1 MQLRVVNRSRQV
13 ERTKT
18 MVDATVGSLTYEFK
32 ADTSGLKKGMDEAR
46 AKLREMSAHASSA
59 SAEMRRGFDET
70 NKSLQGVNAASQVF
84 ISAVK
89 TGARGLA
96 AAVAVGLLVPL
107 TKAREQFAELSGLID
122 SAGKAGVSTNL
133 FQAWTQQATALRLSV
148 KEAESAITAAGKN
161 LQAQFNPAKGNMG
174 ELSKRADTL
183 AAFGGPA
190 AGKEALENARTLD
203 QMHQAALLI
212 VRDFQRAA
220 DEAKRQGLELES
232 IKQNINAADVATKVW
247 GEEGRKVAE
256 SIRDGSLNVDEFEA
270 KSRSAGG
277 IWSGEI
283 LRAHQDVNRQLAE
296 AHQHLSNEMQPVM
309 ETIERLS
316 ISIASSWANVV
327 EGIAQAL
334 GSARKLARELDVAMT
349 NVREALPHAQGEA
362 ASSVF
367 ARVRRKGALPDITIG
382 GRGGDVDA
390 PLPPRRPD
398 DLGAQSRGGHAA
410 QVHKEA
416 QDAVK
421 GYLESLRQAQDVAR
435 VEVETWKLGNVE
447 REKALALAK
456 AEAIARKEGRTLS
469 EAERTAITEAAS
481 ATGGYKDKLQSLR
494 EEQQR
499 LNAAVREFADA
510 MSSAL
515 EDIAINGKKA
525 KDVLAD
531 LARQLASSGIKN
543 ALSGGKDGGLL
554 GSLVGAGANALGGAL
569 GGDKGLFSGSPFKL
583 NFGGFFAD
591 GGTLGAGK
599 WGIAGEKG
607 PELIHGPANIA
618 PMTGGGSPN
627 IIIHNNA
634 AVDVTPQITP
644 QGIMLMIDQ
653 RIGQNNSAIP
663 GILADAQRRRN

>member
-1 MQLRVVNRSRQV
+1 MVN
-13 ERTKT
+13 
-18 MVDATVGSLTYEFK
+18 ATVGSLTYEFK

-46 AKLREMSAHASSA
+46 AKLREMSAQASSA

-70 NKSLQGVNAASQVF
+70 NKSLQGVNTASQVF

-247 GEEGRKVAE
+247 GEEGRKVAK

-334 GSARKLARELDVAMT
+334 GSARKLAREMDVIAT
-349 NVREALPHAQGEA
+349 NAREALPHAQGEA

-367 ARVRRKGALPDITIG
+367 ARMRRKGALRDITIG
-382 GRGGDVDA
+382 ESGGDADA

-398 DLGAQSRGGHAA
+398 DLGAQSRGGGAA
-410 QVHKEA
+410 KAHKEA

-421 GYLESLRQAQDVAR
+421 SYIESLRLAEEKTKA
-435 VEVETWKLGNVE
+435 EVENWKLGNVE
-447 REKALALAK
+447 RQKAVALAEL
-456 AEAIARKEGRTLS
+456 ESRARKEGRVVTQ
-469 EAERTAITEAAS
+469 AERDDAIRHATQIGINTEKVKDLTEA
-481 ATGGYKDKLQSLR
+481 
-494 EEQQR
+494 QQR
-499 LNAAVREFADA
+499 LNAAAKEFADDMA
-510 MSSAL
+510 SAL

-554 GSLVGAGANALGGAL
+554 GSLFSGGSKVLGGLL
-569 GGDKGLFSGSPFKL
+569 GGSDKGLFSGSPFKL

-591 GGTLGAGK
+591 GGNLGAGK
-599 WGIAGEKG
+599 WGIAGEAG
-607 PELIHGPANIA
+607 PEIIHGPASVT
-618 PMTGGGSPN
+618 PMGGGSQN
-627 IIIHNNA
+627 VTVHNYA
-634 AVDVTPQITP
+634 AGIDVTPQMTP
-644 QGIMLMIDQ
+644 DGVALIVRSALQGFSKQ
-653 RIGQNNSAIP
+653 IP
-663 GILADAQRRRN
+663 GILADAQQRKN

>member
-1 MQLRVVNRSRQV
+1 MATQV
-13 ERTKT
+13 GAI
-18 MVDATVGSLTYEFK
+18 VYSFK
-32 ADTSGLKKGMDEAR
+32 ADTSGLKAGMDEAR
-46 AKLREMSAHASSA
+46 AKMREMSAQANSA
-59 SAEMRRGFDET
+59 STEMRRGFEET
-70 NKSLQGVNAASQVF
+70 SKSLQGVNAASQVF

-161 LQAQFNPAKGNMG
+161 LQGQFNPAKGNAG
-174 ELSKRADTL
+174 DLSKRADTL

-256 SIRDGSLNVDEFEA
+256 AIRDGSLNVDEFEA

-277 IWSGEI
+277 VWSGEI

-316 ISIASSWANVV
+316 ISIASSWANVI

-334 GSARKLARELDVAMT
+334 GSARKLARELDVVMT
-349 NVREALPHAQGEA
+349 NAREALPHAQGEA
-362 ASSVF
+362 ASSVL
-367 ARVRRKGALPDITIG
+367 ARMRRKGALPDITIG
-382 GRGGDVDA
+382 GQGADADV
-390 PLPPRRPD
+390 PLPPGRPD

-410 QVHKEA
+410 KVHKEA

-421 GYLESLRQAQDVAR
+421 SYLESLRLTEEKTKA
-435 VEVETWKLGNVE
+435 EVENWKLGNVE
-447 REKALALAK
+447 RQKAVALADL
-456 AEAIARKEGRTLS
+456 ESRARKEGRAVTQ
-469 EAERTAITEAAS
+469 AERDEAIKHATQIGMNTERVKELTEA
-481 ATGGYKDKLQSLR
+481 
-494 EEQQR
+494 QQR
-499 LNAAVREFADA
+499 LNAAVKEFADA
-510 MSSAL
+510 MASAL
-515 EDIAINGKKA
+515 EDIAFRGRKA

-531 LARQLASSGIKN
+531 LARQLASSGLKN
-543 ALSGGKDGGLL
+543 ALTGGKDGGLL
-554 GSLVGAGANALGGAL
+554 GSLFSAGASALGG
-569 GGDKGLFSGSPFKL
+569 GGKGLFSGSPFKL

-591 GGTLGAGK
+591 GGNLGAGK
-599 WGIAGEKG
+599 WGIAGEAG
-607 PELIHGPANIA
+607 PELIHGPANISPA
-618 PMTGGGSPN
+618 GKLGGGSPN
-627 IIIHNNA
+627 IVIHNNA

-644 QGIMLMIDQ
+644 QGVMLMIDQ
-653 RIGQNNSAIP
+653 RIGQNNRNIP
-663 GILADAQRRRN
+663 GIVSDAQRRRN

>member
-1 MQLRVVNRSRQV
+1 M
-13 ERTKT
+13 
-18 MVDATVGSLTYEFK
+18 
-32 ADTSGLKKGMDEAR
+32 
-46 AKLREMSAHASSA
+46 
-59 SAEMRRGFDET
+59 
-70 NKSLQGVNAASQVF
+70 
-84 ISAVK
+84 
-89 TGARGLA
+89 
-96 AAVAVGLLVPL
+96 
-107 TKAREQFAELSGLID
+107 
-122 SAGKAGVSTNL
+122 

-148 KEAESAITAAGKN
+148 KEAESAITVAGKN
-161 LQAQFNPAKGNMG
+161 LQAQFNPAKGNTG

-410 QVHKEA
+410 KVHKEA

-469 EAERTAITEAAS
+469 EAERTAITESAS

-554 GSLVGAGANALGGAL
+554 GSLVGAGANALGGL
-569 GGDKGLFSGSPFKL
+569 FGGGKSGLFSGPFKFTIPAWQMAERSAL
-583 NFGGFFAD
+583 ANGPSLAKQVRS
-591 GGTLGAGK
+591 LY
-599 WGIAGEKG
+599 KG
-607 PELIHGPANIA
+607 
-618 PMTGGGSPN
+618 
-627 IIIHNNA
+627 
-634 AVDVTPQITP
+634 
-644 QGIMLMIDQ
+644 
-653 RIGQNNSAIP
+653 
-663 GILADAQRRRN
+663 RRR